1 MSLGHLPPRLS
12 DAEALALGREPD
24 IHEAAW
30 AYLECASWSTSVSD
44 EDGNTVHDSIDDTD
58 AEWNLTAVAAAEKQI
73 RDFLSEE
80 VDEIIERWQIAPG
93 QLGHDLWLT
102 RNHHGAGFWDRGYGP
117 DGDRL
122 TQLCKPMG
130 TDDAYIGDDGTIHL
144 TSEE

>member
-1 MSLGHLPPRLS
+1 M
-12 DAEALALGREPD
+12 REPD

-44 EDGNTVHDSIDDTD
+44 EDGNTVHGSIDDTD

-117 DGDRL
+117 DGQRL
-122 TQLCKPMG
+122 TELCQPMG
-130 TDDAYIGDDGTIHL
+130 DDNAYIGDDGTIHL

>member
-1 MSLGHLPPRLS
+1 M
-12 DAEALALGREPD
+12 REPD

-73 RDFLSEE
+73 RDFLSDE
-80 VDEIIERWQIAPG
+80 VDEIIERLGITPG

-102 RNHHGAGFWDRGYGP
+102 RNHHGAGFWDRGCGP
-117 DGDRL
+117 DGQRL
-122 TQLCKPMG
+122 TELCQPMG
-130 TDDAYIGDDGTIHL
+130 DDNAYIGDDGTIHL

>member
-1 MSLGHLPPRLS
+1 M
-12 DAEALALGREPD
+12 REPD

-44 EDGNTVHDSIDDTD
+44 E
-58 AEWNLTAVAAAEKQI
+58 
-73 RDFLSEE
+73 
-80 VDEIIERWQIAPG
+80 VDEIIERWQITPG

-117 DGDRL
+117 DGQRL